1 MALVLWFDSSL
12 PIISSS
18 PAQLR
23 GTIRCRIRRNSINPQ
38 IDSTGLRLYS
48 ESGQTS
54 QRGEREIMPRSRKS
68 TRSSTKRKSQPWQ
81 LQTAK
86 AQFSELFRRARTEG
100 PQVVTRQGKEQV
112 VVLPAEQ
119 FARLIKRGR
128 QPKNLVKFFAESPLA
143 SITLDLSRDVDSG
156 REIKL

>member
-1 MALVLWFDSSL
+1 
-12 PIISSS
+12 
-18 PAQLR
+18 
-23 GTIRCRIRRNSINPQ
+23 
-38 IDSTGLRLYS
+38 
-48 ESGQTS
+48 
-54 QRGEREIMPRSRKS
+54 MPRSKKS
-68 TRSSTKRKSQPWQ
+68 TQPSTKPQGQPWQ

-119 FARLIKRGR
+119 FAQLTKRVR
-128 QPKNLVKFFAESPLA
+128 QPKSLARFFAESPLA
-143 SITLDLSRDVDSG
+143 RVTLDLSRDLDSS